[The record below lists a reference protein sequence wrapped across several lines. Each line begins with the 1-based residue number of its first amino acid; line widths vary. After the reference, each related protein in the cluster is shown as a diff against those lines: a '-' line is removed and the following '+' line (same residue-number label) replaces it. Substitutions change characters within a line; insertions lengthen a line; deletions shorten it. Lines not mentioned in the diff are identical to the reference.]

1 MAHHL
6 RHVFGSSRSDERAW
20 PFTTQQRRM
29 ARAPIGAVAVGSSA
43 VGATA
48 IGALAFGAVAI
59 GALAIRK
66 LAVKQARVQRLE
78 IGELVVDRLVVRE
91 GKGLSREAQT
101 NGHDEE
107 PDLFDEAPR
116 RNGSMEPQRR
126 AHRTAS
132 ALKPGDDA
140 PPGTPGTAE
149 NICPDCNGSG
159 LINDTTCE
167 NCDGTGKVVQGLAG
181 G

>member
-6 RHVFGSSRSDERAW
+6 HRLFGSSRYDDRGRR
-20 PFTTQQRRM
+20 FMTQQRHA
-29 ARAPIGAVAVGSSA
+29 ARAPMGALA
-43 VGATA
+43 VGASA
-48 IGALAFGAVAI
+48 IGATAVGALAIGAVAI

-66 LAVKQARVQRLE
+66 LAVKQAHMHRLE
-78 IGELVVDRLVVRE
+78 IDELVVDRLVVRE
-91 GKGLSREAQT
+91 AKGLAREARG
-101 NGHDEE
+101 NGHGDE
-107 PDLFDEAPR
+107 PDLFEDAPR
-116 RNGSMEPQRR
+116 RNGTMAPQRR

-140 PPGTPGTAE
+140 AAGTPGTAE
-149 NICPDCNGSG
+149 NICPDCNGTG
-159 LINDTTCE
+159 LINDTTCA